1 MIMQFMEGLE
11 CLTWKKPPRG
21 SHYILTFYLRRLS
34 PGRLSDALIFASVSW
49 TYVLSVTSKYI
60 GHNSAAMLIISGFM
74 GKDRIQK
81 TGPVFCFV
89 LF

>member
-1 MIMQFMEGLE
+1 MRSSL
-11 CLTWKKPPRG
+11 P
-21 SHYILTFYLRRLS
+21 
-34 PGRLSDALIFASVSW
+34 VSW
-49 TYVLSVTSKYI
+49 TCVLSVTSQYI

-74 GKDRIQK
+74 DKDRIQK